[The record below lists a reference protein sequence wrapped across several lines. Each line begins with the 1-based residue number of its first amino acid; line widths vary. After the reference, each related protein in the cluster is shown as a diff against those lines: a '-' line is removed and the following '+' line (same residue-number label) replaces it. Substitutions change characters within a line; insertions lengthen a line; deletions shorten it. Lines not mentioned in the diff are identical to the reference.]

1 MMRCARV
8 APLWLVMLLFARG
21 VLAQTPAP
29 AAQSSD
35 EETPFYAAVDAAATF
50 GHKSAGAF
58 GGELG
63 YHINKSFDVFLEGG
77 HMTNVGTSE
86 LDARA
91 QGLANSLGGSSS
103 ASYKV
108 NFFDIGGRYIF
119 QVESRP
125 KVHPYVAV
133 GFGLASVTAQTVIT
147 VNGQALGPDQITY
160 GSDLNGTADKFMFM
174 LGGGAHYS
182 FSDRYFADLSYRWGR
197 ISPKPDEI
205 PDDTAIVTQRLQI
218 GVGVRF

>member
-21 VLAQTPAP
+21 VSAQTPAP

-63 YHINKSFDVFLEGG
+63 YHIHKSFDVFLEAG
-77 HMTNVGTSE
+77 HMSNVGTSD

-108 NFFDIGGRYIF
+108 NFFDLGVRYSLPIDAHP
-119 QVESRP
+119 QL
-125 KVHPYVAV
+125 HPYVMA
-133 GFGLASVTAQTVIT
+133 GFGLAAVTSETVIT
-147 VNGQALGPDQITY
+147 VNGQPLGPDQITY
-160 GSDLNGTADKFMFM
+160 SNDLNGKQNKSM
-174 LGGGAHYS
+174 LMIGFGAKYA
-182 FSDRYFADLSYRWGR
+182 FGERYFADLSYRYGYIFPADA
-197 ISPKPDEI
+197 ISNDTGI
-205 PDDTAIVTQRLQI
+205 PTQRLQI
-218 GVGVRF
+218 GVGIRF